1 MISEF
6 NVFINFVYSVYVEN
20 FVLITSDIELRGE
33 TFVLLKIK
41 ITWNSP
47 CSSDKVQVIISYY
60 KSSDLN
66 YVSHNSSSSY
76 CLVGDVSGKLFFI
89 ENLDPGTEYIYN
101 ISVYNGNELA
111 IVEVNKTFFTNIKGM

>member
-1 MISEF
+1 MK
-6 NVFINFVYSVYVEN
+6 
-20 FVLITSDIELRGE
+20 GE
-33 TFVLLKIK
+33 TFVLLKIR

-66 YVSHNSSSSY
+66 YVSHNGNSSY
-76 CLVGDVSGKLFFI
+76 YLAGDVSGKLFFI
-89 ENLDPGTEYIYN
+89 DNLDPGTEYVYN

-111 IVEVNKTFFTNIKGM
+111 IVEVNKTFFTNIKSMGINCNIHLPLRSLSLM